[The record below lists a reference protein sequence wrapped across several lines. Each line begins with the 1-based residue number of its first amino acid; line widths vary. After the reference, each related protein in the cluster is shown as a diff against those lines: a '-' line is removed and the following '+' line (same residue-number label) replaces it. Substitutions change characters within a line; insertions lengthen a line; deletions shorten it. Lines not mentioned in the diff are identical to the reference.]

1 MFLVSTETESISTD
15 ILYTVIRTLGQA
27 LIWVVIGLSQHRL
40 AVIWTALSSLQ
51 DVKLTANN
59 KKKVLDCLGSC
70 SEVELFRLVVMKP
83 LILVN
88 K

>member
-40 AVIWTALSSLQ
+40 AVI
-51 DVKLTANN
+51 
-59 KKKVLDCLGSC
+59 
-70 SEVELFRLVVMKP
+70 
-83 LILVN
+83 
-88 K
+88 